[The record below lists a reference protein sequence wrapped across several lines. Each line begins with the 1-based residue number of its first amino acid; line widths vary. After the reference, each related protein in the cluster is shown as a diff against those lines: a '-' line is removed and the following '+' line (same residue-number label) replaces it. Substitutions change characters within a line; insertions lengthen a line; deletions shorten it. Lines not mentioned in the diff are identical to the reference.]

1 MAPVCWF
8 YFLSRCAACKTVRL
22 RLTNRKLFVK
32 SLSKNFTFF
41 FLRHTRA
48 AQKGG
53 FPFAGRTSQ
62 AKAAAGASTRPYHSF
77 SNLAKLAN
85 SFFVPTFSKA
95 ISSNVSLAIGV
106 AESTIPWPKVL
117 CFTVS
122 PAR

>member
-1 MAPVCWF
+1 MGES
-8 YFLSRCAACKTVRL
+8 SRRNGACGPWRCPTPC
-22 RLTNRKLFVK
+22 KLFVK

-62 AKAAAGASTRPYHSF
+62 AKGTAGASTRPYHSF

>member
-1 MAPVCWF
+1 MGRCPFSPVASVKRW
-8 YFLSRCAACKTVRL
+8 TVPTGHQRPC
-22 RLTNRKLFVK
+22 KLFVK
-32 SLSKNFTFF
+32 SLRKNFTFF

>member
-1 MAPVCWF
+1 MG
-8 YFLSRCAACKTVRL
+8 RCPTPC
-22 RLTNRKLFVK
+22 KLFIK

-41 FLRHTRA
+41 FIRHTRA

-62 AKAAAGASTRPYHSF
+62 AKGTAGASTRPYHSF

-95 ISSNVSLAIGV
+95 ISNRVSLAIGV
-106 AESTIPWPKVL
+106 AERIIPAPKVL
-117 CFTVS
+117 WDTLS
-122 PAR
+122 PTR